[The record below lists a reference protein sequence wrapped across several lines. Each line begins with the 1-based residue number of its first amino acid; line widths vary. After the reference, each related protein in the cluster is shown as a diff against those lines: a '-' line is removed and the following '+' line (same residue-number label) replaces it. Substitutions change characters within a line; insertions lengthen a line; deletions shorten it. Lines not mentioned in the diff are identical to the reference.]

1 MQNTINLLEKKR
13 RIENTPAVGDLLN
26 VLKERLTETNL
37 NLRAKVLIAIDHV
50 IKALGTACRDYASL
64 LLPNVLRLTGET
76 KTNVLDA
83 LYALLTTW
91 VGEDTTQQ
99 SIMFSALVPYLPEG
113 LKAPKGRQRMLTWL
127 NTYATLLEDR
137 AILTI
142 ASLLLD
148 CMTSKDAQVRLQAQ
162 KLLETA
168 TKLVPRSLWEQHM
181 KGRPSPDVTSLRNT
195 LDGLYKNNPFSSS
208 SSSSSSLFPSKRS
221 SDMSAM
227 SGSGMPS
234 MSTPVPSMPAG
245 GTDRISMDSQ
255 DQRKQALAGRT
266 KAQVLGK
273 PRAGESLKARLS
285 NVKSSIPKPMPR
297 VPPSS
302 SLRSSVVSQPTSIVS
317 DRKDMMMRR
326 V

>member
-76 KTNVLDA
+76 KSNVLDA

-91 VGEDTTQQ
+91 VGEDNTQQ
-99 SIMFSALVPYLPEG
+99 SFMFSALVPYLPEG
-113 LKAPKGRQRMLTWL
+113 FKAPKGRQRMLNWL
-127 NTYATLLEDR
+127 NTYAALLDDR
-137 AILTI
+137 AIITI

-148 CMTSKDAQVRLQAQ
+148 CITGKDAQVRLQAQ
-162 KLLETA
+162 KLLEA
-168 TKLVPRSLWEQHM
+168 AIKLVPRSLWEQHM

-195 LDGLYKNNPFSSS
+195 LDGLYKNNHFSSS
-208 SSSSSSLFPSKRS
+208 SLPSKRS
-221 SDMSAM
+221 SDMSTM

-234 MSTPVPSMPAG
+234 TSTPAPSTPIG
-245 GTDRISMDSQ
+245 GNDRISMDSQ
-255 DQRKQALAGRT
+255 DQRKQALTGRT

-302 SLRSSVVSQPTSIVS
+302 SVRSSVVSQPTSIVS
-317 DRKDMMMRR
+317 DRMYMMKRS
-326 V
+326 